1 VANQKPITN
10 NGRTVHA
17 IKVNLRTA
25 YDNELSV
32 IVWPSDSPSPK
43 HCAQLMNGRRTWITA
58 RAGDAVWLSHS
69 GQKTREHIESVE
81 LYRVF
86 PASANGLVVTSAWH
100 WLNPESR

>member
-1 VANQKPITN
+1 VASQKPVTIN
-10 NGRTVHA
+10 DRTVHA

-32 IVWPSDSPSPK
+32 IVWPADPPIPK

-58 RAGDAVWLSHS
+58 RARDAVLLSRN